1 MSNKNSIKQKNE
13 INNNS
18 IPKNQILGQPENN
31 ITKNSETQEIEK
43 SVWVV

>member
-18 IPKNQILGQPENN
+18 IPKNEILGQPEKDIN
-31 ITKNSETQEIEK
+31 KNS
-43 SVWVV
+43 